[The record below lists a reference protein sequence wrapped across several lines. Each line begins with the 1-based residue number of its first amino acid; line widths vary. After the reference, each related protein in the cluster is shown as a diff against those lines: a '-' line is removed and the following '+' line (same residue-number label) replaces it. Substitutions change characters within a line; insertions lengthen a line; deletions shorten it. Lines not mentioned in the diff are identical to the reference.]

1 MKKMIS
7 TPSARRTVSLTEA
20 YAFARRFGQKED
32 GTLTIFA
39 LFIFIMMILI
49 GGIAVDLMKFESERV
64 TLQNTL
70 DRAVLAA
77 ADRDQQLSPKEVVL
91 DYFDKAGLGNY
102 ISESDITVDQDEL
115 VSYRIVSATASKTI
129 TTHFMKMTGIYELD
143 APASGTAE
151 ERIRDLEISLV
162 LDVSGSMRHTSADG
176 TTTKLANLKTAA
188 QEFIDQISSSSIDGT
203 VSYSIIPY
211 ATQVNAGE
219 MLAKYYNLT
228 DEHAYSHCVDFEEE
242 DFLTTELSTTELMQR
257 TGHFDPWYEW
267 SKPNN
272 TNANN
277 NRLLVCQTEASR
289 EIMPWEKNTTKL
301 KNHINSFFADG
312 NTSIDVGV
320 KWGVALLDPG
330 TQGVVADMIDAGEVD
345 AAFENRPFEYDYN
358 GGMKVLIVMTDG
370 INTSQYYLKDDFIN
384 GYSDVYENDH
394 DGYLSVYWP
403 EKNKYW
409 WEYDDD
415 LHDLPY
421 GDGAEIETI
430 EYQKVLVCRENK
442 KGKTKC
448 RYQDKEV
455 TVLTPV
461 AGEAVRQTYPE
472 LWNDYSL
479 EYVAD
484 KIYEPMTGSSS
495 YADKFDPGAR
505 SYVSA
510 STKDDRLDD
519 ICTAAKNKNIIIFT
533 IGYEVT
539 DHSKQVMKDC
549 ASTYNHF
556 YDVQDLEIR
565 DAFASIATQINNL
578 KLTQ

>member
-1 MKKMIS
+1 M
-7 TPSARRTVSLTEA
+7 TRDRRTVSLSEA
-20 YAFARRFGQKED
+20 YAFARQFRNAED
-32 GTLTIFA
+32 GTMTVFA
-39 LFIFIMMILI
+39 LFIFIMMILM

-77 ADRDQQLSPKEVVL
+77 ADRDQELDPKSVVL
-91 DYFDKAGLGNY
+91 DYFDKAGLGDY
-102 ISESDITVDQDEL
+102 ISESDISVDQDEL
-115 VSYRIVSATASKTI
+115 VSYRIVSATASRAV
-129 TTHFMKMTGIYELD
+129 TTHFMKMSGIYELA

-151 ERIRDLEISLV
+151 ERIRDLEISMV
-162 LDVSGSMRHTSADG
+162 LDVSGSMGQYSADG
-176 TTTKLANLKTAA
+176 VTTKLANLKDAA
-188 QEFIDQISSSSIDGT
+188 QDFIDQISSSSIDGT

-211 ATQVNAGE
+211 ATQVNAGAT
-219 MLAKYYNLT
+219 LAQHYNLT
-228 DEHAYSHCVDFEEE
+228 DEHSYSHCVDFTSD
-242 DFLTTELSTTELMQR
+242 DFLTTTLSTETLMQR
-257 TGHFDPWYEW
+257 TGHFDPWKEW

-272 TNANN
+272 TDSYSG
-277 NRLLVCQTEASR
+277 RRLVCQTEDSR
-289 EIMPWEKNTTKL
+289 EIMAFEKNTTTL
-301 KNHINSFFADG
+301 KNHIEDFFADG

-320 KWGVALLDPG
+320 KWATALLDPD
-330 TQGVVADMIDAGEVD
+330 TQGVITQMIADGDVD
-345 AAFENRPFEYDYN
+345 ASFENRPFEYDYN

-370 INTSQYYLKDDFIN
+370 INTSQYYLRDEFIN

-403 EKNKYW
+403 EQDQYW
-409 WEYDDD
+409 WEIDDA

-430 EYQKVLVCRENK
+430 EYEQVLVCWENK

-448 RYQDKEV
+448 SYQDQETV
-455 TVLTPV
+455 VLTPV
-461 AGEAVRQTYPE
+461 EGEAVRQSYPQ

-495 YADKFDPGAR
+495 YADKIDPGAR
-505 SYVSA
+505 SYVGA

-519 ICTAAKNKNIIIFT
+519 ICTAAKDKNIIIFT

-556 YDVQDLEIR
+556 YDVQDLEIK